1 MIVFDADSI
10 MAGETL
16 VRLAQMMDHYPRA
29 GIIQTAPTTVNCDSL
44 FGRLQQFAS
53 RAYGPMLTAGQR
65 FWQLGEGYYW
75 GHNAIIRTAP
85 FMDYC
90 GLSRLPGQAP
100 LGGEILSHDFVEAAL
115 MGRAGWEVWVVH
127 D

>member
-53 RAYGPMLTAGQR
+53 RAYGQ
-65 FWQLGEGYYW
+65 
-75 GHNAIIRTAP
+75 
-85 FMDYC
+85 C
-90 GLSRLPGQAP
+90 
-100 LGGEILSHDFVEAAL
+100 
-115 MGRAGWEVWVVH
+115 
-127 D
+127 